1 MLRPISRVSLQMVRS
16 VDPETFDVA
25 SVYFSDIV
33 GFNDV
38 AHNCESP
45 LVIVRLLNHVFRY

>member
-1 MLRPISRVSLQMVRS
+1 MVRS